1 MKPRLLWAALASG
14 TLMLAACTRV
24 TADNYAKIKI
34 GMSFDEVKA
43 VLGGP
48 DRCSDVLG
56 AKSCIWGDESRFIR
70 VNFIGE
76 KVVIFTAEN
85 LR

>member
-1 MKPRLLWAALASG
+1 MKPRLLWVAVAGGA
-14 TLMLAACTRV
+14 LMLAACSRV
-24 TADNYAKIKI
+24 TADNYAKIKL

-56 AKSCIWGDESRFIR
+56 AKSCIWGDDTRYIR